1 MKQVDLLNRAVDLRK
16 QGYSLREISEDLKI
30 SKSTAS
36 VWLSGVSIDSDA
48 KNRLNS
54 ISDDGR
60 KKSAELA
67 KEKRKQRQR
76 AVADKTIRFIDNLID
91 YDVDECKVLLAML
104 YWGEGAKTGNR
115 LTFINSDPLM
125 IKTYLFLLRKCFKI
139 DESKLRSVLHVHKYH
154 DQDELLRYWQDI
166 TGINKKNFSIYQ
178 KDNTAKRIKQ
188 DYKGCISIRY
198 GNINLFDEVL
208 LIIDRFK
215 KSIK

>member
-1 MKQVDLLNRAVDLRK
+1 MKQVDLLNRAMELRSK
-16 QGYSLREISEDLKI
+16 GYSLREISEDLKI

-36 VWLSGVSIDSDA
+36 VWLSNVGITSA
-48 KNRLNS
+48 GYNRLER
-54 ISDDGR
+54 ISDEGR
-60 KKSAELA
+60 RKGIEATKNKKI
-67 KEKRKQRQR
+67 QRQQN
-76 AVADKTIRFIDNLID
+76 VANKTIKFVDNLDGYNID
-91 YDVDECKVLLAML
+91 QCKVFLAML

-188 DYKGCISIRY
+188 DYKGCVSIRY